1 MRARGKSLRLWEPGF
16 PRPSSGGFP
25 GCKEQPGPF
34 CFPAGQQ
41 GGGDGE
47 VCVPCSPRTGPA
59 GRQWVLRKHPIYV
72 LVCALGLQETG
83 WERSLPGQP
92 RDPLP
97 TPHLGGGPLAPPNP
111 EKVPRPPP
119 PARPSPGL
127 PGRLLGTSGAGRGSP
142 GPRQQ
147 PRANTTIVFPP
158 GASKGRLAAKPGGS
172 GEPPA
177 GAGGTELQPLRPQ
190 REVDGAGWHSLSLDL
205 GCPAELPSALCFIRE
220 MGTPQPGW
228 GPHAKALEQCLAL
241 DEGSRN
247 ALRDRYG
254 YKASFLPVAVLM
266 LTPRLR

>member
-1 MRARGKSLRLWEPGF
+1 MGVRGAQHVGLLSTPRGPGPLTWVPACPWQVASPLGAWVSWSF
-16 PRPSSGGFP
+16 NWWLPRVQGTTR
-25 GCKEQPGPF
+25 PF
-34 CFPAGQQ
+34 CFPARQQ
-41 GGGDGE
+41 GGGDEG
-47 VCVPCSPRTGPA
+47 VCIPCISPRTGPA
-59 GRQWVLRKHPIYV
+59 GRQWVLRKHRVCV
-72 LVCALGLQETG
+72 LVCAPGLQEMG

-97 TPHLGGGPLAPPNP
+97 TPHLGGGPLAPLNP

-177 GAGGTELQPLRPQ
+177 GAGGAELQLLRPR
-190 REVDGAGWHSLSLDL
+190 REVDGAGWHPLSLDP
-205 GCPAELPSALCFIRE
+205 GCLTEPPSALRFIHE
-220 MGTPQPGW
+220 MGTSQPGSG
-228 GPHAKALEQCLAL
+228 GPKQ
-241 DEGSRN
+241 R
-247 ALRDRYG
+247 
-254 YKASFLPVAVLM
+254 P
-266 LTPRLR
+266 

>member
-1 MRARGKSLRLWEPGF
+1 MGKSASPAAPEQGLRAGSG
-16 PRPSSGGFP
+16 SSRST
-25 GCKEQPGPF
+25 PF
-34 CFPAGQQ
+34 TFWSAP
-41 GGGDGE
+41 
-47 VCVPCSPRTGPA
+47 P
-59 GRQWVLRKHPIYV
+59 
-72 LVCALGLQETG
+72 GLQETG

-147 PRANTTIVFPP
+147 PWANTTIVFPP

-177 GAGGTELQPLRPQ
+177 GAGGAELQPLRPQ
-190 REVDGAGWHSLSLDL
+190 REVDGAGWHPLSLDL
-205 GCPAELPSALCFIRE
+205 GCPAEPPSALRFIRE
-220 MGTPQPGW
+220 MGTPQPDW
-228 GPHAKALEQCLAL
+228 GAPCK
-241 DEGSRN
+241 G
-247 ALRDRYG
+247 LRTVPGPGRRLQ
-254 YKASFLPVAVLM
+254 KRVA
-266 LTPRLR
+266 